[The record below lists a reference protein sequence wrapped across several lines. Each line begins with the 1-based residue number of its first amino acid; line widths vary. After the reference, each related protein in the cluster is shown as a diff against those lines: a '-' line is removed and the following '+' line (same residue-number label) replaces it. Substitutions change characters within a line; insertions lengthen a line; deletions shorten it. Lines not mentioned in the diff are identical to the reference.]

1 MLAPMLNVLQ
11 KRHLIYILY
20 FFGLVTVGS
29 GGFYINSTNQLNPGH
44 EVKLNSELKV
54 ILIGSLDDV
63 KNFLIDE
70 NDV

>member
-1 MLAPMLNVLQ
+1 MLALMLNVLQ
-11 KRHLIYILY
+11 ERHLKYILY

-29 GGFYINSTNQLNPGH
+29 GGFYINGTNQLNPGP
-44 EVKLNSELKV
+44 EVKLNSEQKV
-54 ILIGSLDDV
+54 ILIGLLDDV

>member
-1 MLAPMLNVLQ
+1 MLKVLQ
-11 KRHLIYILY
+11 ERHLKYILY

-29 GGFYINSTNQLNPGH
+29 GGFYINGTNQLNP
-44 EVKLNSELKV
+44 EPVVKLNSEQKV